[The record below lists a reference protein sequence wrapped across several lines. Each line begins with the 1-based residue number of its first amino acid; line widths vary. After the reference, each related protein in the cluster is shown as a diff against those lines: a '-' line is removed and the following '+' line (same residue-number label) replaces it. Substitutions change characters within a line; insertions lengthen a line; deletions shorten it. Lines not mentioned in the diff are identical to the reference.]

1 MSLYIA
7 GILHD
12 IDNTD
17 PENPVVTE
25 LEVSTQI

>member
-7 GILHD
+7 GTLYD

-17 PENPVVTE
+17 PENPVVTQF
-25 LEVSTQI
+25 EVSTQI